1 VVVFALIV
9 GLLLL
14 AVAVTMIL
22 RAVAVPAARPEVVD
36 QIGSYGFSGTATIPA
51 DEEREGRGRLIGGD
65 LASTFGNVAAKWFG
79 QMREEEIRRRLV
91 SAGWYSTSA
100 RAFAGYQLMA
110 AIALSFAWVW
120 LAGLAGINKVIYVL
134 GIFLAALF
142 GWYLPSIILE
152 RKIKTRFNEI
162 EKALPELI
170 DLLVVTVEAGIGFVG
185 SMRLAAQQL
194 DGPLA
199 QELRLALQEQSMG
212 LSSTEALE
220 GMMRRAD
227 TPGVR
232 QFVRAITQGETLGVS
247 IGQILRNL
255 ADEMRKRRKAKAEE
269 LAQKAP
275 VKMLFPLIF
284 LIFPAMFVVLL
295 LPAVIAISDTLG
307 NQ

>member
-1 VVVFALIV
+1 MVVFALIV

-14 AVAVTMIL
+14 AIAVTMIA
-22 RAVAVPAARPEVVD
+22 RAVAVPTGRPEVLD
-36 QIGSYGFSGTATIPA
+36 QIGSYGFTGTAPTA
-51 DEEREGRGRLIGGD
+51 EEGGEQQAF
-65 LASTFGNVAAKWFG
+65 LGEFATSAGNIAAKWFG
-79 QMREEEIRRRLV
+79 QMREGEIRRRLI
-91 SAGWYSTSA
+91 SAGWYSTTP
-100 RAFAGYQLMA
+100 RAFLGYQLLG
-110 AIALSFAWVW
+110 AIALCFLWVW
-120 LAGLAGINKVIYVL
+120 LGALSDVNKVIYAL
-134 GIFLAALF
+134 GIVLSALF
-142 GWYLPSIILE
+142 GWYLPSIVLE
-152 RKIKTRFNEI
+152 RRIKERFHQI
-162 EKALPELI
+162 DKALPELI

-194 DGPLA
+194 EGPLA
-199 QELRLALQEQSMG
+199 QELRLTLQEQSMG

-227 TPGVR
+227 TVGIR

-295 LPAVIAISDTLG
+295 LPAIIAISDTLG
-307 NQ
+307 S

>member
-1 VVVFALIV
+1 MVVFALIV
-9 GLLLL
+9 GLLLV
-14 AVAVTMIL
+14 AVAVMVIL
-22 RAVAVPAARPEVVD
+22 RAVAVPTTRPEVVD
-36 QIGSYGFSGTATIPA
+36 QIGSYGFSGTGTISA
-51 DEEREGRGRLIGGD
+51 DEEREGQRPLAD
-65 LASTFGNVAAKWFG
+65 VASTFGGVAAKWFG
-79 QMREEEIRRRLV
+79 QLREGEIRKRLV
-91 SAGWYSTSA
+91 AAGWYSTA
-100 RAFAGYQLMA
+100 PRAFAGYQLMT
-110 AIALSFAWVW
+110 AIGLSFVWVW
-120 LAGLAGINKVIYVL
+120 LGGLAGINKVVYVL
-134 GIFLAALF
+134 GIFMAALF

-152 RKIKTRFNEI
+152 RRIKDRYNTI

-199 QELRLALQEQSMG
+199 QELRLSLQEQAMG

-220 GMMRRAD
+220 GMMRRVD

-232 QFVRAITQGETLGVS
+232 QFVRGITQGETLGVS

-295 LPAVIAISDTLG
+295 LPAIIAISDTLG
-307 NQ
+307 SQ